1 MTLRVKDKD
10 HNELV
15 FMVRK
20 ATPLKKLIDAYC
32 VRKNVELNTFVFLF
46 DGRHLRPEQTP
57 DEAGLGDGD
66 EIDTFQHQLG
76 GVCEKYSKNK
86 KIKTET
92 HEAPLMESCE
102 EYSSALESKYSTAT
116 NYPLEMKAEA
126 EVVSSKANESE

>member
-1 MTLRVKDKD
+1 MSNHAVDSPTVKKEQEEKKTPSEYMTLRVKDKD

-15 FMVRK
+15 FMVKK
-20 ATPLKKLIDAYC
+20 ATPLKKLMDAYC

-76 GVCEKYSKNK
+76 G
-86 KIKTET
+86 
-92 HEAPLMESCE
+92 
-102 EYSSALESKYSTAT
+102 
-116 NYPLEMKAEA
+116 
-126 EVVSSKANESE
+126 